1 MNVDNETM
9 KIVMAKAILD
19 SMTNEARDELLSKA
33 VTDFITKKEGG
44 AFGTKVTPL
53 EEAFAYA
60 TRQVAREAIKKKL
73 DEPEFKTLI
82 TSAVNEAITKAFEEK
97 GKRDKLI
104 ENMAHSVA
112 AAFRVESY

>member
-9 KIVMAKAILD
+9 KTVMAKAILD

-44 AFGTKVTPL
+44 IYGAITPL
-53 EEAFAYA
+53 QQAFADA
-60 TRQVAREAIKKKL
+60 TRQVAREAIKQKL

-82 TSAVNEAITKAFEEK
+82 TSAVNEAITKAFEEE

-112 AAFRVESY
+112 AAFRVEDY